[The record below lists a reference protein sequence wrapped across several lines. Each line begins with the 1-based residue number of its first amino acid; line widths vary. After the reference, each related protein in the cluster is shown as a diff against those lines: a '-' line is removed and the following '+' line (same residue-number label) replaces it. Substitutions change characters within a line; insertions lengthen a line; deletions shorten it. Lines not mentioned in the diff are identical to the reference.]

1 LKSTYIVPLA
11 RSLGK
16 KNPQHWEKKNPQH
29 WEKKIMKRKKFPQPL
44 LHKLQRMGE
53 IQILMVC

>member
-1 LKSTYIVPLA
+1 MRRKIEKHLYCTS
-11 RSLGK
+11 RSLG
-16 KNPQHWEKKNPQH
+16 KKNPQH